1 MCAGCGRPAS
11 RLLTRLT
18 DPAHLRAPRLGPR
31 KERVERQLAS
41 RDRQAISARPRR
53 FASRVALPAR
63 SVGGALRPRPIAGRI
78 CAQHR
83 LRPRARGGLQRR
95 PDWRV
100 AHLRSPINLAFGSG
114 SVVTR
119 RKVLLGHCPQIDRHK
134 INSVSQKRPD
144 SSFEPHPHA
153 TLGAYVPQSL
163 DVAVVYF
170 LPSDLHLWFQCH
182 TSAKELAASPLH
194 ARCEHTPQGRPCHG
208 IS

>member
-1 MCAGCGRPAS
+1 
-11 RLLTRLT
+11 
-18 DPAHLRAPRLGPR
+18 
-31 KERVERQLAS
+31 
-41 RDRQAISARPRR
+41 
-53 FASRVALPAR
+53 
-63 SVGGALRPRPIAGRI
+63 
-78 CAQHR
+78 
-83 LRPRARGGLQRR
+83 
-95 PDWRV
+95 
-100 AHLRSPINLAFGSG
+100 
-114 SVVTR
+114 VVTR